1 MKRNQIILLGGLSL
15 LCLLLLP
22 WVGPERLSLRGLL
35 AWGGDW
41 TADQIIFFQLRLPRV
56 LLGLLAG
63 GALAMSGATL
73 QVLFRNPLAEPWTLG
88 VAGGASLGAFIAR
101 LCPICWWA
109 WGPFHSGQLLA
120 LLGAAGALLLVGAVA
135 RRAGGAGTPALL
147 LAGITLSVVCGGA
160 IMMISGF
167 VSPWKLAEFQRWLLG
182 RLDAASWG
190 DVAALLLLV
199 VPGGAILLALARHY
213 NPLALGE
220 DMAAGQGVYVAAVRR
235 WTAIGAGVAAAGVAA
250 VAGPIGFIGL
260 LAPHAVRRLVG
271 PDMRRVVPASFL
283 LGGSL
288 LAACDALGRWAAAPL
303 EMPVGAL
310 TAVLGGPVFLWLLAR
325 R

>member
-1 MKRNQIILLGGLSL
+1 MKRKQIILLGGLSL

-35 AWGGDW
+35 AWGEGW
-41 TADQIIFFQLRLPRV
+41 TADQIIFAQLRLPRV

-120 LLGAAGALLLVGAVA
+120 LLGAAGALLLVGTVA

-182 RLDAASWG
+182 GLDAASWG

-220 DMAAGQGVYVAAVRR
+220 DMAAGQGVDVAAVRR

>member
-1 MKRNQIILLGGLSL
+1 MKINRLIGLGGLAL
-15 LCLLLLP
+15 LCLVLLP
-22 WVGPERLSLRGLL
+22 WVGAERLSLRGVLR
-35 AWGGDW
+35 WGEGW
-41 TADQIIFFQLRLPRV
+41 SADQIIFFQLRLPRV
-56 LLGLLAG
+56 VLGVLAG

-101 LCPICWWA
+101 IFPSCGWA
-109 WGPFHSGQLLA
+109 WGPLHSAQLFA
-120 LLGAAGALLLVGAVA
+120 LLGAAGALLLVGSVA
-135 RRAGGAGTPALL
+135 RRAGGTGTQTLL

-160 IMMISGF
+160 ILMISGF
-167 VSPWKLAEFQRWLLG
+167 VSPWKLAEFNRWLLG
-182 RLDAASWG
+182 GLDAVSWG
-190 DVAALLLLV
+190 DVTALLLLI
-199 VPGGAILLALARHY
+199 VPAAAILLALARHY
-213 NPLALGE
+213 NPLALGA
-220 DMAAGQGVYVAAVRR
+220 DMAMGQGVDVATVRR
-235 WTAIGAGVAAAGVAA
+235 WTTVGAGVAAAAVAA

-288 LAACDALGRWAAAPL
+288 LAACDACGRWAAAPL